1 MAVHGP
7 TGGGDHHVTETPH
20 VTETVGA
27 PTKLTMRD
35 RHRIMTRDH
44 IQAAALE
51 AFAERGYVA
60 VTVDDIVRRA
70 GIGRATFYLH
80 FDSKAAVLR
89 ELRNTRMTV
98 WAQQD
103 APRGG
108 PSGRP
113 SIRAFFEKVVDFY
126 TSAPELYM
134 ALHQARAAD
143 PEFAAAHRAT
153 MEANVN
159 DWVATLAMPGAGEP
173 QIRLAIA
180 MMYTMID
187 SFMHLWL
194 VDGWPLDREAAI
206 EAMTDALHH
215 TMR

>member
-1 MAVHGP
+1 M
-7 TGGGDHHVTETPH
+7 
-20 VTETVGA
+20 
-27 PTKLTMRD
+27 
-35 RHRIMTRDH
+35 MTREH
-44 IQAAALE
+44 IMEAALE
-51 AFAERGYVA
+51 AFAERGYAA
-60 VTVDDIVRRA
+60 VTIDDIVRRA

-98 WAQQD
+98 WSQQD

-108 PSGRP
+108 AGGRP

-126 TSAPELYM
+126 TSAPELYQ

-153 MEANVN
+153 MEANVSEWIEA
-159 DWVATLAMPGAGEP
+159 DAMPGADESRL
-173 QIRLAIA
+173 RLAIA
-180 MMYTMID
+180 MMYTMVD
-187 SFMHLWL
+187 SFMYLWL
-194 VDGWPLDREAAI
+194 ADGWSLDREAAI
-206 EAMTDALHH
+206 EAMTDALYA

>member
-1 MAVHGP
+1 M
-7 TGGGDHHVTETPH
+7 TETA
-20 VTETVGA
+20 A
-27 PTKLTMRD
+27 PRLTMRD
-35 RHRIMTRDH
+35 RHRIMTREH
-44 IQAAALE
+44 IEAAALQ

-60 VTVDDIVRRA
+60 VTIDDIVKRA

-89 ELRNTRMTV
+89 ELRNTRMTF
-98 WAQQD
+98 WTQQD

-108 PSGRP
+108 PRGRP
-113 SIRAFFEKVVDFY
+113 SIRSFFTKVVDFY
-126 TSAPELYM
+126 TSAPELYT

-153 MEANVN
+153 MEANVK
-159 DWVATLAMPGAGEP
+159 DWVANDAMPGASET
-173 QIRLAIA
+173 QLRLAIA
-180 MMYTMID
+180 MMYTMVD

-194 VDGWPLDREAAI
+194 VDGWPLDREAAVD
-206 EAMTDALHH
+206 AMTDALHA

>member
-1 MAVHGP
+1 MTEA
-7 TGGGDHHVTETPH
+7 TQVTET
-20 VTETVGA
+20 TSAA
-27 PTKLTMRD
+27 PKLTMRD
-35 RHRIMTRDH
+35 RHRIMTREH
-44 IQAAALE
+44 IMAAALE
-51 AFAERGYVA
+51 AFAERGYVP
-60 VTVDDIVRRA
+60 VTIDDIVRRA

-98 WAQQD
+98 WSQQD

-126 TSAPELYM
+126 TSAPELYT

-153 MEANVN
+153 MEANVD
-159 DWVATLAMPGAGEP
+159 DWIQNNAMPGATEA
-173 QIRLAIA
+173 QLRLAIA
-180 MMYTMID
+180 MMYTMVD

-206 EAMTDALHH
+206 EAMTDALYA

>member
-1 MAVHGP
+1 MTESTLAGE
-7 TGGGDHHVTETPH
+7 TGET
-20 VTETVGA
+20 A
-27 PTKLTMRD
+27 PRLTMRD

-44 IQAAALE
+44 IMAAALE

-60 VTVDDIVRRA
+60 VTIDDIVRRA

-98 WAQQD
+98 WSQQD

-108 PSGRP
+108 RAGRP

-126 TSAPELYM
+126 TSAPQLYT

-153 MEANVN
+153 MEDNVTEWIEA
-159 DWVATLAMPGAGEP
+159 DAMPGATEA
-173 QIRLAIA
+173 QLRLAIA
-180 MMYTMID
+180 MMYTMVD

-194 VDGWPLDREAAI
+194 VDGWPLEREAAI
-206 EAMTDALHH
+206 EAMTDALHA

>member
-1 MAVHGP
+1 M
-7 TGGGDHHVTETPH
+7 
-20 VTETVGA
+20 
-27 PTKLTMRD
+27 
-35 RHRIMTRDH
+35 MTREH
-44 IQAAALE
+44 IMAAALE

-60 VTVDDIVRRA
+60 VTIDDIARRA

-98 WAQQD
+98 WTQQD

-108 PSGRP
+108 SSGRP
-113 SIRAFFEKVVDFY
+113 SVRAFFEKVVEFH
-126 TSAPELYM
+126 TSAPELYL

-153 MEANVN
+153 MEADVHEWIRE
-159 DWVATLAMPGAGEP
+159 DAMPGATEP
-173 QIRLAIA
+173 QIRLAVA
-180 MMYTMID
+180 MMYTMVD

-194 VDGWPLDREAAI
+194 ADGWPLEREAAI
-206 EAMTDALHH
+206 DAMTDALHA

>member
-1 MAVHGP
+1 M
-7 TGGGDHHVTETPH
+7 TET
-20 VTETVGA
+20 TSAA
-27 PTKLTMRD
+27 PKLTMRD

-44 IQAAALE
+44 ILSAALE

-60 VTVDDIVRRA
+60 ATIDDIVRRA

-98 WAQQD
+98 WSQQD

-108 PSGRP
+108 KAGRP
-113 SIRAFFEKVVDFY
+113 SIRAFFTKVVDFY
-126 TSAPELYM
+126 TSSPELYM

-143 PEFAAAHRAT
+143 PEFAAAHRET

-159 DWVATLAMPGAGEP
+159 DWVRTDVMPGATDD
-173 QIRLAIA
+173 QLRLAIA
-180 MMYTMID
+180 MMYTMVD

-194 VDGWPLDREAAI
+194 VDGWPLDREAAVD
-206 EAMTDALHH
+206 AMTDALYA

>member
-1 MAVHGP
+1 MI
-7 TGGGDHHVTETPH
+7 ETND
-20 VTETVGA
+20 T

-35 RHRIMTRDH
+35 RHRIMTREH
-44 IQAAALE
+44 IQTAALE

-60 VTVDDIVRRA
+60 VTIDDIVRRA

-98 WAQQD
+98 WSQQD

-108 PSGRP
+108 KSGRP

-126 TSAPELYM
+126 TSAPELYT

-153 MEANVN
+153 MEANVSEWVRN
-159 DWVATLAMPGAGEP
+159 DAMPGATEA
-173 QIRLAIA
+173 QLRLAIA
-180 MMYTMID
+180 MMYTMVD

-194 VDGWPLDREAAI
+194 VDGWPLDRDAAI
-206 EAMTDALHH
+206 NAMADALYA

>member
-1 MAVHGP
+1 MTGP
-7 TGGGDHHVTETPH
+7 
-20 VTETVGA
+20 A
-27 PTKLTMRD
+27 PAAGTAPAAAKLTMRD
-35 RHRIMTRDH
+35 RQRIMTRDH
-44 IQAAALE
+44 IMAAALE

-60 VTVDDIVRRA
+60 VTIDDIVRRA

-89 ELRNTRMTV
+89 ELRSTAMTV

-108 PSGRP
+108 ASGRP
-113 SIRAFFEKVVDFY
+113 SIRAFFEKLVDFY
-126 TSAPELYM
+126 TRTPQLYM

-143 PEFAAAHRAT
+143 PEFAAAHRET
-153 MEANVN
+153 MEANVVE
-159 DWVATLAMPGAGEP
+159 WTEAGVMPGATEAKL
-173 QIRLAIA
+173 RLAIA
-180 MMYTMID
+180 MMYTMVD

-194 VDGWPLDREAAI
+194 VDGWPLEREAAI
-206 EAMTDALHH
+206 DAMTDALHA

>member
-1 MAVHGP
+1 M
-7 TGGGDHHVTETPH
+7 TETA
-20 VTETVGA
+20 TT

-35 RHRIMTRDH
+35 RHRLLTRDH
-44 IQAAALE
+44 ITTAALE

-60 VTVDDIVRRA
+60 TTVDDIVQRA

-89 ELRNTRMTV
+89 ELRDSAMTV
-98 WAQQD
+98 WSQQE

-108 PSGRP
+108 SRP
-113 SIRAFFEKVVDFY
+113 SIRTFFEKVVDRY
-126 TSAPELYM
+126 TASPQLHQ

-153 MEANVN
+153 METNVGEWIRA
-159 DWVATLAMPGAGEP
+159 DAMPGAGEDR
-173 QIRLAIA
+173 IRTAIA
-180 MMYTMID
+180 MMYTMVD
-187 SFMHLWL
+187 SFMHLWQA
-194 VDGWPLDREAAI
+194 DGWPLDREAAV
-206 EAMTDALHH
+206 EAMTDALHA

>member
-1 MAVHGP
+1 M
-7 TGGGDHHVTETPH
+7 TTT
-20 VTETVGA
+20 A
-27 PTKLTMRD
+27 PKLTMRD
-35 RHRIMTRDH
+35 RHRAMTRDH
-44 IQAAALE
+44 IMAAALE

-60 VTVDDIVRRA
+60 VTIDDIVRRA

-98 WAQQD
+98 WSQQD

-108 PSGRP
+108 RSGRP

-126 TSAPELYM
+126 ISAPQLYT

-153 MEANVN
+153 MEDNVTEWIEA
-159 DWVATLAMPGAGEP
+159 DAMPGATED
-173 QIRLAIA
+173 QLRLAIA
-180 MMYTMID
+180 MMYTMVD

-194 VDGWPLDREAAI
+194 VDGWPLEREAAI
-206 EAMTDALHH
+206 EAMTDALHA

>member
-1 MAVHGP
+1 MTA
-7 TGGGDHHVTETPH
+7 
-20 VTETVGA
+20 
-27 PTKLTMRD
+27 KLTMRD
-35 RHRIMTRDH
+35 RHRLLTREH

-60 VTVDDIVRRA
+60 VTIDDIVSRA

-80 FDSKAAVLR
+80 YDSKAAVLR
-89 ELRNTRMTV
+89 ELRDTRMAF
-98 WAQQD
+98 WQWQD
-103 APRGG
+103 APKGG
-108 PSGRP
+108 PRGRP

-126 TSAPELYM
+126 TSAPELYT

-153 MEANVN
+153 ME
-159 DWVATLAMPGAGEP
+159 DTIGEWIRTGAMPGATEA
-173 QIRLAIA
+173 QLRLAIA
-180 MMYTMID
+180 MMYTMVD

-194 VDGWPLDREAAI
+194 VDGWSLDRDAAI
-206 EAMTDALHH
+206 TAMTDALHA

>member
-1 MAVHGP
+1 MTKTDYV
-7 TGGGDHHVTETPH
+7 
-20 VTETVGA
+20 A
-27 PTKLTMRD
+27 PKLTMRD
-35 RHRIMTRDH
+35 RHRLMTRDH
-44 IQAAALE
+44 IMTAALE
-51 AFAERGYVA
+51 AFADRGYVA
-60 VTVDDIVRRA
+60 VTIDDIVRRA

-98 WAQQD
+98 WAQED

-108 PSGRP
+108 RSGRP
-113 SIRAFFEKVVDFY
+113 SVRAFFEKVVDFY
-126 TSAPELYM
+126 TASPQLYM

-143 PEFAAAHRAT
+143 PDFAEAHRAT
-153 MEANVN
+153 MEANVIEWIEA
-159 DWVATLAMPGAGEP
+159 DAIPGATES

-180 MMYTMID
+180 MMYTMVD

-194 VDGWPLDREAAI
+194 VDGWPLEREAAI
-206 EAMTDALHH
+206 DAMTDALYA

>member
-1 MAVHGP
+1 
-7 TGGGDHHVTETPH
+7 VTETA
-20 VTETVGA
+20 TT

-35 RHRIMTRDH
+35 RHRLLTRDH
-44 IQAAALE
+44 ITTAALE

-60 VTVDDIVRRA
+60 TTVDDIVQRA

-98 WAQQD
+98 WSDED

-108 PSGRP
+108 RAGRP
-113 SIRAFFEKVVDFY
+113 TVRAFFEKVVDFY
-126 TSAPELYM
+126 TSSPQLYM

-153 MEANVN
+153 MEANVA
-159 DWVATLAMPGAGEP
+159 DWKRTDAIPGATAE
-173 QIRLAIA
+173 QLRLAIA
-180 MMYTMID
+180 MMYTMVD
-187 SFMHLWL
+187 SFMYLWL
-194 VDGWPLDREAAI
+194 VDGWPLDRDAAI
-206 EAMTDALHH
+206 RAMTDALYA

>member
-1 MAVHGP
+1 MTESALAGE
-7 TGGGDHHVTETPH
+7 TGGT
-20 VTETVGA
+20 A
-27 PTKLTMRD
+27 PRLTMRD
-35 RHRIMTRDH
+35 RHRAMTRDQ
-44 IQAAALE
+44 IMAAALE
-51 AFAERGYVA
+51 AFADRGYVA
-60 VTVDDIVRRA
+60 VTIDDIVRRA

-98 WAQQD
+98 WSQQD

-108 PSGRP
+108 RSGRP

-126 TSAPELYM
+126 TSAPQLYM

-153 MEANVN
+153 MEDNVTEWIEA
-159 DWVATLAMPGAGEP
+159 DAMPGATEA
-173 QIRLAIA
+173 QLRLAIA
-180 MMYTMID
+180 MMYTMVD

-194 VDGWPLDREAAI
+194 VDGWPLEREAAI
-206 EAMTDALHH
+206 GAMTDALHA

>member
-1 MAVHGP
+1 
-7 TGGGDHHVTETPH
+7 
-20 VTETVGA
+20 
-27 PTKLTMRD
+27 MRD

-44 IQAAALE
+44 IMATALE
-51 AFAERGYVA
+51 AFAEQGYVA
-60 VTVDDIVRRA
+60 VTVDHIARRA

-98 WAQQD
+98 WTEQD
-103 APRGG
+103 APHGG
-108 PSGRP
+108 TSGRP
-113 SIRAFFEKVVDFY
+113 SVRAFFEKVVDFY

-153 MEANVN
+153 MEANVSEWFN
-159 DWVATLAMPGAGEP
+159 ADAMPGAGEA
-173 QIRLAIA
+173 QLRLAIA
-180 MMYTMID
+180 MMYTMVD
-187 SFMHLWL
+187 SFMYLWI

-206 EAMTDALHH
+206 DAMTDSLYS

>member
-1 MAVHGP
+1 MSTSAVP
-7 TGGGDHHVTETPH
+7 KP
-20 VTETVGA
+20 
-27 PTKLTMRD
+27 TMRD
-35 RHRIMTRDH
+35 RHRAMTRDQ
-44 IQAAALE
+44 IMTSALE

-60 VTVDDIVRRA
+60 TTVDDIVQRA

-98 WAQQD
+98 WAEQD

-108 PSGRP
+108 RSGRP
-113 SIRAFFEKVVDFY
+113 SVRSFFEKVVDFY
-126 TSAPELYM
+126 TSAPELYT

-153 MEANVN
+153 MEANVA
-159 DWVATLAMPGAGEP
+159 DWIRTDAMPGAGES
-173 QIRLAIA
+173 QLRLAIA
-180 MMYTMID
+180 MMYTMVD

-194 VDGWPLDREAAI
+194 VDGWTLDREAAI
-206 EAMTDALHH
+206 EAMTDALYS

>member
-1 MAVHGP
+1 MTAQAP
-7 TGGGDHHVTETPH
+7 ETTGATP
-20 VTETVGA
+20 
-27 PTKLTMRD
+27 KLTMRD

-44 IQAAALE
+44 ILTSSLE

-60 VTVDDIVRRA
+60 TTVDDIVQRA

-89 ELRNTRMTV
+89 ELRNTRMMV
-98 WAQQD
+98 WSYQD

-108 PSGRP
+108 KSGRP
-113 SIRAFFEKVVDFY
+113 SVRMFFEKVVDFY

-153 MEANVN
+153 MEANVD
-159 DWVATLAMPGAGEP
+159 DWVLNEAMPGATEG
-173 QIRLAIA
+173 QLRLAIA
-180 MMYTMID
+180 MMYTLVD

-206 EAMTDALHH
+206 EAMTDALFS

>member
-1 MAVHGP
+1 M
-7 TGGGDHHVTETPH
+7 TETA
-20 VTETVGA
+20 GA
-27 PTKLTMRD
+27 VAAGPPKLTMRD

-44 IQAAALE
+44 ILAAALE

-60 VTVDDIVRRA
+60 VTIDDIVRRA

-108 PSGRP
+108 RSGRS

-126 TSAPELYM
+126 TSAPELYT

-153 MEANVN
+153 MEANVT
-159 DWVATLAMPGAGEP
+159 DWVRTDAMPGATEP
-173 QIRLAIA
+173 QLRLAIA
-180 MMYTMID
+180 MMYTMVD

-194 VDGWPLDREAAI
+194 VDGWTLERDAAI
-206 EAMTDALHH
+206 DAMTDALYA

>member
-1 MAVHGP
+1 MSAGTRTTGP
-7 TGGGDHHVTETPH
+7 
-20 VTETVGA
+20 A
-27 PTKLTMRD
+27 PKLTMRD
-35 RHRIMTRDH
+35 RHRIMTRDR
-44 IQAAALE
+44 IMASALE

-60 VTVDDIVRRA
+60 TTVDDIVGRA

-98 WAQQD
+98 WSDQD

-108 PSGRP
+108 PAGRP
-113 SIRAFFEKVVDFY
+113 SVRSFFEKVVDFY
-126 TSAPELYM
+126 TSAPELYT

-143 PEFAAAHRAT
+143 PEFAAAHRTT
-153 MEANVN
+153 MEANVAE
-159 DWVATLAMPGAGEP
+159 WVRSEAMPGATEA
-173 QIRLAIA
+173 QLRLAIA
-180 MMYTMID
+180 MMYTMVD

-206 EAMTDALHH
+206 EAMTDALYA

>member
-1 MAVHGP
+1 M
-7 TGGGDHHVTETPH
+7 TETSH
-20 VTETVGA
+20 VNEIEGA
-27 PTKLTMRD
+27 TPKLTMRD
-35 RHRIMTRDH
+35 RHRIMTREH
-44 IQAAALE
+44 ITAAALA
-51 AFAERGYVA
+51 AFAERGYVP
-60 VTVDDIVRRA
+60 VTIDDIVRRA

-89 ELRNTRMTV
+89 ELRDTRMTV
-98 WAQQD
+98 WTQEH

-108 PSGRP
+108 KSGRP

-126 TSAPELYM
+126 TSAPELYT

-153 MEANVN
+153 MEADVH
-159 DWVATLAMPGAGEP
+159 DWVSNRVMPDAAEGRL
-173 QIRLAIA
+173 RLAIA
-180 MMYTMID
+180 MMYTMVD

-206 EAMTDALHH
+206 DAMTDALHA

>member
-1 MAVHGP
+1 MTESTLAGE
-7 TGGGDHHVTETPH
+7 TGET
-20 VTETVGA
+20 A
-27 PTKLTMRD
+27 PRLTMRD

-44 IQAAALE
+44 IMAAALE

-60 VTVDDIVRRA
+60 VTIDDIVRRA

-98 WAQQD
+98 WSQQD

-108 PSGRP
+108 RSGRP

-126 TSAPELYM
+126 TSAPQLYT

-153 MEANVN
+153 MEDNVTEWIEA
-159 DWVATLAMPGAGEP
+159 DAMPGATEA
-173 QIRLAIA
+173 QLRLAIA
-180 MMYTMID
+180 MMYTMVD

-194 VDGWPLDREAAI
+194 VDGWPLEREAAI
-206 EAMTDALHH
+206 EAMTDALHA

>member
-1 MAVHGP
+1 M
-7 TGGGDHHVTETPH
+7 
-20 VTETVGA
+20 TETVDAA
-27 PTKLTMRD
+27 PKLTMRD
-35 RHRIMTRDH
+35 RHRILTREHIMT
-44 IQAAALE
+44 AALE

-60 VTVDDIVRRA
+60 VTIDDIVRRA

-80 FDSKAAVLR
+80 FDSKAAALR

-98 WAQQD
+98 WSQQD

-108 PSGRP
+108 ESGRS

-126 TSAPELYM
+126 SSAPELYT

-153 MEANVN
+153 MEADV
-159 DWVATLAMPGAGEP
+159 DEWIASDAMPGATED
-173 QIRLAIA
+173 QLRLAIA
-180 MMYTMID
+180 MMYTMVD

-194 VDGWPLDREAAI
+194 VGGWPLERKAAI
-206 EAMTDALHH
+206 EAMTEALYA

>member
-1 MAVHGP
+1 
-7 TGGGDHHVTETPH
+7 VTVTP
-20 VTETVGA
+20 
-27 PTKLTMRD
+27 KLTMRD
-35 RHRIMTRDH
+35 RHRIMTRDE
-44 IQAAALE
+44 IMSAALE

-60 VTVDDIVRRA
+60 TTIDDIVRRA

-98 WAQQD
+98 WSQQD

-108 PSGRP
+108 TNGRP
-113 SIRAFFEKVVDFY
+113 SIRAFFEKVVDFH
-126 TSAPELYM
+126 TSAPELYL

-153 MEANVN
+153 MAANV
-159 DWVATLAMPGAGEP
+159 DEWVRADAMPGATEA
-173 QIRLAIA
+173 QLRLAIA
-180 MMYTMID
+180 MMYTMVD

-194 VDGWPLDREAAI
+194 ADGWPLDRDGAI
-206 EAMTDALHH
+206 DAMTDALYA